1 MDDTLNQNNNRR
13 FSKEGADV
21 DDGLFRPELSLGP
34 GFSFTPIRRRR
45 GHMMTRQNS
54 QDQPAQHSF
63 QAIQKQQEQEDLWIK
78 GKQARKNL
86 IQIQTEEKAMDGLQ
100 QFYIQTLDA
109 KSGDWFEVNRLET

>member
-1 MDDTLNQNNNRR
+1 MDDTLNQNSRR
-13 FSKEGADV
+13 FSKNDADV
-21 DDGLFRPELSLGP
+21 DDGLFKPKVSLGSS
-34 GFSFTPIRRRR
+34 FSFTPIRRRR
-45 GHMMTRQNS
+45 GPMMTRRGS
-54 QDQPAQHSF
+54 QEQPAQHSF

-86 IQIQTEEKAMDGLQ
+86 IQIQAEEKAMDGLQ